1 MSKRSFQG
9 AQKAFYAKLSHA
21 NIGNMTFFEV
31 KEQGES
37 WKRLVT
43 RNWAFLAKFDAF
55 DF

>member
-9 AQKAFYAKLSHA
+9 AQNAFYAKLSHA

-31 KEQGES
+31 KEQEGS
-37 WKRLVT
+37 RKRLVT
-43 RNWAFLAKFDAF
+43 CNWAFLAKFDAF